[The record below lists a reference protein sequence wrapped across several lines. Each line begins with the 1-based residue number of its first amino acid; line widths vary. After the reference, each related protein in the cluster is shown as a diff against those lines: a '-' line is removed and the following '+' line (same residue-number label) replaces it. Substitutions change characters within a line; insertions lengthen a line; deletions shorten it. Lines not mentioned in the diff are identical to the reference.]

1 MEYKTIRHTTD
12 ILAIG
17 GGIGGLVSGI
27 MATKQQPVAVVV
39 PAAQATVYSLSRKIK
54 KWLTVMWNTMCGI
67 SENILKTRKELLPQ
81 MKVDSYH
88 DLKVAHEVSAMAE
101 VAEMVLRAAI
111 IRKESRGT
119 HIRQDYSEI
128 DNENWLKW
136 IIIENDNGEMKLS
149 TQDIPIEKYP
159 YRPDNA

>member
-1 MEYKTIRHTTD
+1 M
-12 ILAIG
+12 
-17 GGIGGLVSGI
+17 
-27 MATKQQPVAVVV
+27 
-39 PAAQATVYSLSRKIK
+39 
-54 KWLTVMWNTMCGI
+54 
-67 SENILKTRKELLPQ
+67 KTRKELLPQ
-81 MKVDSYH
+81 LKVDSYH

-119 HIRQDYSEI
+119 HIRQDYPEI